1 MQETSNHLDLQH
13 VVQAY
18 MWAAPL
24 VATEAVRAAA
34 LRTDGIDRNA
44 IAIVADHADLR
55 RLTGQNPSLYA
66 RVFIDLDRD
75 GPVVIYSPEGV
86 YGIVHDSWRRPVVEI
101 GPFGPDK
108 GRGGRYLLLPPTCE
122 GVGPAGYI
130 TARAATNR
138 VIYFGRSVL
147 AGDEM
152 NSPARTLARI
162 RVHPLWQGPRTPPI
176 VACENAPSESTMPR
190 GLEYWSLLSAGLVD
204 EPSRPLDR
212 RFRAILKPLGIE
224 QGKPFAPNARQRAML
239 TEAANVGFVIARA
252 FEMPRL
258 SRAPGYPGTQWEWV
272 SSRRCDGD
280 GSISHR
286 MGAVRAKGSAC
297 LEGSRTYSLHVPACV
312 PVAAHWSV
320 WVHDSVT
327 GSIVQS
333 DSDKPYV
340 DSREPLVVNRDG
352 SVDLHFGPS
361 AAPRHCGNWIQTV
374 PDQPW
379 FAHFLWHQPTSSFYN
394 RTWTL
399 PDIEE
404 A

>member
-1 MQETSNHLDLQH
+1 MQEPSDDLDLKH
-13 VVQAY
+13 AVQAY

-24 VATEAVRAAA
+24 VASEAVRAAGVRHHG
-34 LRTDGIDRNA
+34 LDRNA
-44 IAIVADHADLR
+44 IAIVGDHTDLR
-55 RLTGQNPSLYA
+55 RITGQNPTLYA
-66 RVFIDLDRD
+66 RVFIDLACD
-75 GPVVIYSPEGV
+75 GPVVIDSPEGV

-108 GRGGRYLLLPPTCE
+108 GRGGKYLLLPPACE

-138 VIYFGRSVL
+138 VTYFGRSVL
-147 AGDEM
+147 AGDDA
-152 NSPARTLARI
+152 NPPATALTRI
-162 RVHPLWQGPRTPPI
+162 RVYPLWQGPKATPI
-176 VACENAPSESTMPR
+176 VQCEDAPAESIVPR
-190 GLEYWSLLSAGLVD
+190 GLEYWSMLFAAMVD

-212 RFRAILKPLGIE
+212 RFYAMLKPFGIE
-224 QGKPFAPNARQRAML
+224 QGNAFAPDARQRAIL
-239 TEAANVGFVIARA
+239 TEAADVGFVIARA

-258 SRAPGYPGTQWEWV
+258 SRAPGYPGTHWEWV
-272 SSRRCDGD
+272 SSRRCVGD

-286 MGAVRAKGSAC
+286 MGAVRARGSTC
-297 LEGSRTYSLHVPACV
+297 LDGSRTYCLHVPACV

-320 WVHDSVT
+320 WVHDAST

-340 DSREPLVVNRDG
+340 DSREPLTVNRDG
-352 SVDLHFGPS
+352 SVDLYFGPS
-361 AAPRHCGNWIQTV
+361 AAPRANGNWIQTV
-374 PDQPW
+374 PDQTW
-379 FAHFLWHQPTSSFYN
+379 FAHFLWHRPTSSFYN
-394 RTWTL
+394 RTWAL

>member
-1 MQETSNHLDLQH
+1 MQEASDHLEIQH
-13 VVQAY
+13 AVQAY

-24 VATEAVRAAA
+24 VASEAVRAAS
-34 LRTDGIDRNA
+34 LRDRIDRNT

-66 RVFIDLDRD
+66 RVFIDLDHD
-75 GPVVIYSPEGV
+75 GPVVIDSPEGV

-122 GVGPAGYI
+122 GVGPAAYI

-138 VIYFGRSVL
+138 VTFFGRSVL
-147 AGDEM
+147 AGDDM
-152 NSPARTLARI
+152 NSPARMLARI
-162 RVHPLWQGPRTPPI
+162 RVYPLWGGPKMAPI
-176 VACENAPSESTMPR
+176 VLREDSPSESIVPR
-190 GLEYWSLLSAGLVD
+190 GLEYWSTLSAAMVD

-212 RFRAILKPLGIE
+212 RFRAILKPFGIE
-224 QGKPFAPNARQRAML
+224 QGKPFAPDARQRAIL
-239 TEAANVGFVIARA
+239 TEAAHVGFVIAKA
-252 FEMPRL
+252 FETPRL
-258 SRAPGYPGTQWEWV
+258 SRAPGYPGTHWEWV
-272 SSRRCDGD
+272 SSRRCNDDGA
-280 GSISHR
+280 ISHR

-297 LEGSRTYSLHVPACV
+297 LDGSRTYCLHVPASV

-320 WVHDSVT
+320 WVHDAVT

-340 DSREPLVVNRDG
+340 DSREPLLVNGDG
-352 SVDLHFGPS
+352 SVDLYFGPW
-361 AAPRHCGNWIQTV
+361 AAPRQKSNWIQTV
-374 PDQPW
+374 PDQTW
-379 FAHFLWHQPTSSFYN
+379 FAHFLWHRPTSSFYN